1 MSDINIEGSNKK
13 KPLGRGLGALLG
25 GAPSSLEV
33 KPTPVLKTTISP
45 SISSSPLPQ
54 KPEPVEGRV
63 LNVGIE
69 KLKPG
74 KFQPRQNFE
83 KEKLAELAASIKV
96 SGLLQPILVRKS
108 EAGSFEIVAGE
119 RRWRA
124 AQIAGLHEVPVLVK
138 ALSDQNTLEAAIVE
152 NLQREN
158 LNPIEEAEALSRL
171 SAEFNLNQQQIAE
184 KVGKDRSSVANSLR
198 LLTLPQQVRQMIID
212 NSISAGHAKVL
223 LSCQDPKRQVQLAKQ
238 IVEQKLSVRK
248 LEKLVQEP
256 VSNDQI
262 LDLKK
267 EALENRLISGIADE
281 LQKIL
286 GTKVA
291 IDYQSG
297 KGKISVSFYSDE
309 ELTNLVDKFK
319 DSFRRI

>member
-1 MSDINIEGSNKK
+1 MSDINLENSNKK

-25 GAPSSLEV
+25 GGPSPMDMKSV
-33 KPTPVLKTTISP
+33 SQSKPTNSP
-45 SISSSPLPQ
+45 NPMTSPLPQ
-54 KPEPVEGRV
+54 KQESLEGRV

-108 EAGSFEIVAGE
+108 ESGGYEIVAGE

-124 AQIAGLHEVPVLVK
+124 AQIAGLHEVPVLLK
-138 ALSDQNTLEAAIVE
+138 TLSDQNTLEAAIVE

-158 LNPIEEAEALSRL
+158 LNPIEEAEALNRL
-171 SAEFNLNQQQIAE
+171 SSEFQLNQQQIAE

-212 NSISAGHAKVL
+212 GSLTAGHAKVL
-223 LSCQDPKRQVQLAKQ
+223 LSCQDPRKQLQLAKQ
-238 IVEQKLSVRK
+238 VIDQKLSVRK
-248 LEKLVQEP
+248 LEKLAAAPSE
-256 VSNDQI
+256 QI

-267 EALENRLISGIADE
+267 DALENRLISGIADE

-286 GTKVA
+286 GTKVS
-291 IDYQSG
+291 IDYNEG
-297 KGKISVSFYSDE
+297 KGKISVNFYSDE